1 MRSGQGGVGLVKKR
15 RKKGALI
22 GECNYVEIRIISS
35 KPGPL
40 LGGED

>member
-1 MRSGQGGVGLVKKR
+1 MKGGGVKKR

-22 GECNYVEIRIISS
+22 GECNYVEIRIIST